1 MKIENVKISELKPLE
16 KNVRKHNDKQIEE
29 MIRSVQQF
37 GQTRAIVIDE
47 ENNILIG
54 NGLYMALVKMG
65 TEECQCYRIT
75 GLSETQKK
83 KLVLTDNKVYS
94 LGSDD
99 YDGIN
104 EYIQE
109 ITVTGDFDIAGF
121 DDYILKNMTMS
132 LEEHEEMMQDYGKIT
147 DIKLTQDEP
156 IQQISTPST
165 PQTVTNN
172 TVEPIQTVDK
182 VATIVTETQVSAPKV
197 EKKYVICP
205 SCGEVIYID

>member
-16 KNVRKHNDKQIEE
+16 KNVRRHNDKQIEE

-65 TEECQCYRIT
+65 IEECQCYRKT
-75 GLSETQKK
+75 GLTEIQKK
-83 KLVLTDNKVYS
+83 KLILTDNKVYS
-94 LGSDD
+94 LGADD
-99 YDGIN
+99 YDGIQN
-104 EYIQE
+104 YIQE

-121 DDYILKNMTMS
+121 DDYILKNMVIT
-132 LEEHEEMMQDYGKIT
+132 EEENEEVMQEYGKIT
-147 DIKLTQDEP
+147 DVKFVQDEP
-156 IQQISTPST
+156 IQTVSTPTETTNSS
-165 PQTVTNN
+165 PEVVQTV
-172 TVEPIQTVDK
+172 EK
-182 VATIVTETQVSAPKV
+182 VATVVTEKQVSAPKT